1 MLAPSGNL
9 LGLRCR
15 QPDSGVNIVGVFC
28 IYTFFIL
35 FFVLVPSFEVLK
47 VVHSY
52 VFCQIKFERNCNR
65 LKYMITL
72 NILGVEEN
80 I

>member
-28 IYTFFIL
+28 IYILFFI
-35 FFVLVPSFEVLK
+35 FVLVPTLFGVLK
-47 VVHSY
+47 VVLSY
-52 VFCQIKFERNCNR
+52 V
-65 LKYMITL
+65 LS
-72 NILGVEEN
+72 
-80 I
+80 